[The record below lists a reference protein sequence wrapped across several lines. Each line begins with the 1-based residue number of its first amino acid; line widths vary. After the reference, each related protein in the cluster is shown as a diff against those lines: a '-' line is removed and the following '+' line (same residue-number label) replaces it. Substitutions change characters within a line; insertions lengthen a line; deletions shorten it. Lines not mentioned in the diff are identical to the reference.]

1 MLVLAV
7 WFGVNANIVTTTP
20 DVCPYRPHESLRKLT
35 TEVSYKRMLRR
46 FTLIIGLIVRMITIL
61 KYCVYIKMFDAV
73 FVLFKHTIIAITT
86 TTIIIIH

>member
-20 DVCPYRPHESLRKLT
+20 DVCPDRHESLRKLT

-73 FVLFKHTIIAITT
+73 FVLFKHIIIAITT
-86 TTIIIIH
+86 TIIIIIH